1 MKKKEITSKKGES
14 GNLLQNVALAC
25 FKAADGKKKE
35 GNYVLPHYMI
45 YDFNMI
51 YDFKLS
57 FREE

>member
-14 GNLLQNVALAC
+14 GNLFQNVALAR
-25 FKAADGKKKE
+25 FKAVAVKKKE